1 MHYIHWQ
8 FKSIFVNSINNKI
21 TPDEI
26 DEIIRFEMSI
36 AQFMICGDFE
46 GICNLNFSVILRPFS
61 EAIQISSASNSD
73 LSLMSLLLIVLFI
86 VIAFIFALYDLII
99 K

>member
-1 MHYIHWQ
+1 
-8 FKSIFVNSINNKI
+8 
-21 TPDEI
+21 
-26 DEIIRFEMSI
+26 MSI

-73 LSLMSLLLIVLFI
+73 LLLMSSEK
-86 VIAFIFALYDLII
+86 YII
-99 K
+99 DYNHKAYNII